1 MKPINIRTIQHYLYC
16 PRRFGLLEINDD
28 WQENAL
34 VVKGNLVH
42 ERVHSGEHS
51 FSSKTVTVESSVQLY
66 NDELEI
72 FGVADC
78 VEFRPDKNAEFSE
91 RLGGNFSVCVVEY
104 KPTRPKNGEISVP
117 DAVQVFA
124 QKLCADSIFGVRCDG
139 VVYYSDVKRRVKL
152 PFDEEYNKYY
162 SLVTR
167 LLSEMRGIL
176 ESGVIPNRAPKQ
188 NCSGCSL
195 ESVCMPKCSSYSVQ
209 KEIQKQM
216 LRAPTYIKLLL

>member
-1 MKPINIRTIQHYLYC
+1 MQSINIRAIQHYLYC

-51 FSSKTVTVESSVQLY
+51 FSSKTVKAESSVQLY
-66 NDELEI
+66 NDELDI

-78 VEFRPDKNAEFSE
+78 IEFRLDNNAEFSQ
-91 RLGGNFSVCVVEY
+91 RLCGKYAVTVVEY

-124 QKLCADSIFGVRCDG
+124 QKLCADSIFGVNCEG
-139 VVYYSDVKRRVKL
+139 VLYYSDVKRRVKL
-152 PFDEEYNKYY
+152 PFDEEYDKYY
-162 SLVTR
+162 SLITK
-167 LLSEMRGIL
+167 LLSEMRGVL
-176 ESGVIPNRAPKQ
+176 ESGEIPNRAPKQ

-195 ESVCMPKCSSYSVQ
+195 ENVCMPKCPAYSVQ
-209 KEIQKQM
+209 NEIQNQI
-216 LRAPTYIKLLL
+216 RGDGE